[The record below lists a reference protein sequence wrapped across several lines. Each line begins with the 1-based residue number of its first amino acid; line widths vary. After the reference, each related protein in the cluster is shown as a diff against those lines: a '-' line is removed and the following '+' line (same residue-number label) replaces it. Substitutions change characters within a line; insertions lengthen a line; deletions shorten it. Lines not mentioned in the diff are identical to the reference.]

1 MGRNP
6 KGVLMSFI
14 SKDIDI
20 EKSLKQSPPN
30 YPKGVKYIKRIRTL
44 RSNCTWKQD
53 QLFRADVNNL
63 PNVRQLEESYIVN
76 GILYDEPVQVVMVDP
91 DNKDRFSGVTGH
103 HRNEAQATLGWDY
116 AIYDVVEFE
125 KPIDRIT
132 FGAISNQHKPHASS
146 TDEDLVRVVAMAVKE
161 GSLLND
167 DKSIKEFIEVI
178 AKDKTEWKQKSI
190 FKKYRIHKSE
200 YDTMLPLD
208 GEKANELAKELG
220 IPFEGDK
227 NLSASGEYGYVK
239 EPGGYKSVM
248 HDGLKMWVK
257 DDQDIVVTGY
267 ITHPKPAKLYKSR
280 KTWKQGID
288 NMNDFLYEVA
298 AKLTNLKKDDVKKL
312 GLSPFKYGGFL
323 PQVVTNDP
331 KQGGLP
337 KENDIVDVNG
347 QPIE

>member
-1 MGRNP
+1 M
-6 KGVLMSFI
+6 
-14 SKDIDI
+14 DI
-20 EKSLKQSPPN
+20 EKSEKLSPPN
-30 YPKGVKYIKRIRTL
+30 YPKGVKHIKRIRTL

-53 QLFRADVNNL
+53 QEFRVDVNNL
-63 PNVRQLEESYIVN
+63 PNVRQLQDSYIVN
-76 GILYDEPVQVVMVDP
+76 GILYDEPVQVVIVDP
-91 DNKDRFSGVTGH
+91 DNKDRFIGVIGH
-103 HRNEAQATLGWDY
+103 HRDEAQENLGWDY
-116 AIYDVVEFE
+116 AIYDVVIFE
-125 KPIDRIT
+125 KPIDRIKL
-132 FGAISNQHKPHASS
+132 GATSNQHRPHARS
-146 TDEDLVRVVAMAVKE
+146 TPEDLAKIITMAVKE

-178 AKDKTEWKQKSI
+178 AKDRTEGQQDTI
-190 FKKYRIHKSE
+190 FKKYRINKSQF
-200 YDTMLPLD
+200 DSMLPLD
-208 GEKANELAKELG
+208 GEKANKLAKELG
-220 IPFEGDK
+220 VPFEGDK
-227 NLSASGEYGYVK
+227 NLSDSGEYGYVK

-248 HDGLKMWVK
+248 HDGLKTWIK

-267 ITHPKPAKLYKSR
+267 IIHPKPAKLYKSR

-298 AKLTNLKKDDVKKL
+298 AKLTDLKKEDVIKL

-337 KENDIVDVNG
+337 KENGIVDVNG